1 MLKRDKVAYSELPLS
16 LAEIIPVSSFL
27 KAYDHGESKTIMA
40 WYLDSRTNKQREI
53 EFSQD
58 LGRLLSRSERERNF
72 PAAREVVLRDGGVK
86 VHIANRLEPGTDVRY
101 ETYVA
106 FDPITSAQLAE
117 AEQIFFAP
125 FVQDPADVIWPAI
138 QKANFRAVYAGWPAA
153 DKMRY
158 WVGVLY
164 RLRRQTGEGGR
175 NEDEAFTPALLTR
188 MRAVDPGI
196 DSILATILAE
206 LGRMEMTRPDV
217 MRAAFN
223 QRTGASI

>member
-16 LAEIIPVSSFL
+16 PAEIIPVSSFI
-27 KAYDHGESKTIMA
+27 KAYDNGESKTIVA
-40 WYLDSRTNKQREI
+40 WYLGSRSNKQREI
-53 EFSQD
+53 EFSRN
-58 LGRLLSRSERERNF
+58 LGRLLSWSERERNF
-72 PAAREVVLRDGGVK
+72 SAAREIVLRDGSVK
-86 VHIANRLEPGTDVRY
+86 VRIANRLEPGTDVRY

-106 FDPITSAQLAE
+106 FDSITSAQLAE
-117 AEQIFFAP
+117 AEQMFFSL
-125 FVQDPADVIWPAI
+125 FVQDPADVIRPAI
-138 QKANFRAVYAGWPAA
+138 QKANFPAVYAGWPAA

-164 RLRRQTGEGGR
+164 RHRRQTGEGGR
-175 NEDEAFTPALLTR
+175 NEDEAFTPVLLAR
-188 MRAVDPGI
+188 MRVVDPGI

-206 LGRMEMTRPDV
+206 LGRMEMTSPDV

>member
-1 MLKRDKVAYSELPLS
+1 MLKRDKVSYAELSS
-16 LAEIIPVSSFL
+16 LLMAAIPESSFL
-27 KAYDHGESKTIMA
+27 KAYDNAASKTIVV
-40 WYLDSRTNKQREI
+40 WYLDAQTNKQREI
-53 EFSQD
+53 EFSQR

-72 PAAREVVLRDGGVK
+72 PAAREIVLRDGGVK
-86 VHIANRLEPGTDVRY
+86 VRIANRLEPGTDVRY

-106 FDPITSAQLAE
+106 FDPVTSAWLAE

-125 FVQDPADVIWPAI
+125 FVQDPVDVIRPAI
-138 QKANFRAVYAGWPAA
+138 QKANFPAVYARWTAS
-153 DKMRY
+153 DKIRY

-175 NEDEAFTPALLTR
+175 NEDEAFVPALLAR

-206 LGRMEMTRPDV
+206 LGRMEMTGPDV
-217 MRAAFN
+217 VRAAFN
-223 QRTGASI
+223 RRTGASI

>member
-1 MLKRDKVAYSELPLS
+1 MLKRDKVAYSELPSALAATIPES
-16 LAEIIPVSSFL
+16 LFL
-27 KAYDHGESKTIMA
+27 KAYDNAESKTVVA
-40 WYLDSRTNKQREI
+40 WCLDSRTNKQREI
-53 EFSQD
+53 EFSRK

-72 PAAREVVLRDGGVK
+72 PAEREVVLRDSGVK
-86 VHIANRLEPGTDVRY
+86 VHIANRLEPDTDVRY

-106 FDPITSAQLAE
+106 FDPVTSAQLAK

-125 FVQDPADVIWPAI
+125 FVQDPDDVIRPAI
-138 QKANFRAVYAGWPAA
+138 QKANFPAVYAGWTAI
-153 DKMRY
+153 DKIRY

-175 NEDEAFTPALLTR
+175 NEDEAFSPALLVR

-196 DSILATILAE
+196 DGILATILAE
-206 LGRMEMTRPDV
+206 LGRMEMTGPDV